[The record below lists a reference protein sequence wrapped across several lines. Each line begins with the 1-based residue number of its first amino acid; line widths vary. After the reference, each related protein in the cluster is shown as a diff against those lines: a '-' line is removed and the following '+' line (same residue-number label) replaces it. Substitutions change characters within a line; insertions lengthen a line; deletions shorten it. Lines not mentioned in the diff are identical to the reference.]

1 MIVFVWVDGMDG
13 IVGNDF
19 LCGWVAVGHKLLR
32 QTDGYQNF
40 CQIFEVLQGRF
51 VPD

>member
-19 LCGWVAVGHKLLR
+19 LCGWVAVGP
-32 QTDGYQNF
+32 QVVETDRRLSEFLSNF
-40 CQIFEVLQGRF
+40 
-51 VPD
+51 